1 MRKKSHERPNRI
13 VEINWVQWKLNRVID
28 KYATDIHHII
38 SRKQKAKFK
47 VSEDANLI
55 RIPRRKHIA
64 LNNFYGMKQTPREQ
78 LREMYEIWKTALSR
92 WVRQELYTI
101 LDLPDDMFYNEEL
114 LKDGK
119 KKKSKTS
126 NSWLQWDSDR
136 GEILKTDSSWDKE
149 LNEIP

>member
-13 VEINWVQWKLNRVID
+13 VEINWVQRKLNRVVE
-28 KYATDIHHII
+28 KSATDLHHII

-47 VSEDANLI
+47 VNEADNLI

-64 LNNFYGMKQTPREQ
+64 LNNLYWMKQTPREQ

-101 LDLPDDMFYNEEL
+101 LELPDDMFYNETL

-119 KKKSKTS
+119 KKKTT
-126 NSWLQWDSDR
+126 NLWLQWDSDR
-136 GEILKTDSSWDKE
+136 DEILKTDSDWD
-149 LNEIP
+149 